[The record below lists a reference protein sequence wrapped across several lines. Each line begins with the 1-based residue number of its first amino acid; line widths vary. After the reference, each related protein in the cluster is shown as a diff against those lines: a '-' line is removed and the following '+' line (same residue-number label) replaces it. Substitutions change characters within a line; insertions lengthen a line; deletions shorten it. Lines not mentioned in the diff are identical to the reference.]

1 MRFFFFFPFNLAFI
15 SAFLL
20 HRSRADTYRVQLLVQ
35 AARVADVAPVGVLP
49 PQGRLG
55 GQTVGTKDAAA
66 SSPLR
71 VKRNRAI
78 DVTFYRED
86 GKKNQNR

>member
-1 MRFFFFFPFNLAFI
+1 MRVLFIIIFLISLSFLPFYCDA
-15 SAFLL
+15 
-20 HRSRADTYRVQLLVQ
+20 HRCTRGAATYRVQLLVQ

-66 SSPLR
+66 SAPLR
-71 VKRNRAI
+71 VKRNR
-78 DVTFYRED
+78 T
-86 GKKNQNR
+86 G